1 MPAIMIV
8 VCLVLMIGG
17 PYGFRRDHDAKGPNV
32 ETPSAQVER
41 AAQPAQERPD
51 RVLWGGA
58 GGYEPAIRR

>member
-17 PYGFRRDHDAKGPNV
+17 PYGVRRDHDAKGPNV

-41 AAQPAQERPD
+41 AARPEQEKP
-51 RVLWGGA
+51 
-58 GGYEPAIRR
+58 